1 MIRAVLRRLPAVLGI
16 LLLVTVMPA
25 VLVLWTRWTDW
36 PHVTGPPLHSGFLG
50 AFEPADLRAWAVAT
64 YHEIRLSLGTDGLLL
79 ATCLLALWI
88 TWTVMLC
95 CLAAD
100 TLRLLRFG
108 ARRLRDNGPD
118 GVRGWITALVTSTVL
133 VSTASPSIASTL
145 PHNPVAASAPR
156 HPSDPH
162 HAPEPLRAAPEADGP
177 GPGPSASGP
186 MLRTHRGDSL
196 WELAKIHLG
205 DGTRWREITDLNP
218 YLSPEPQVLRAGDWL
233 RLPDDA
239 VNVDPAPLPDG
250 VRWITVADG
259 DTLSSLAHHHLGDPD
274 RWHEIFELNR
284 GRTQDADRTLRRPGF
299 LMPGWRLAIPPTD
312 PRSVDADAVT
322 EGPVLGSPELEPM
335 SPQQPP
341 AAVPATPEPVPPLA
355 APSGQD
361 TARAPQDVPGPAI
374 TLPTGGLVATGL
386 AAVVAAAMYRHRRG
400 RRRTYTPGSGDR
412 TPPAEPG
419 PAVRALRLADDHGS
433 DSDSDSDSDE
443 PATTEPVLLPTTTE
457 PDRTATEDGADL
469 ATCPTAETAVQI
481 GVRDGRAHA
490 LDLATLRGLGVTG
503 PGAEAAVRA
512 LLVHLLATTIT
523 VVLPRLDMLAL
534 LGEELT
540 SSPRLQITTD
550 LAEAH
555 ATLAHRNTTADA
567 SCEVVLVARLD
578 HPDDDLADLLAADA
592 GVAGLLLG
600 DWPSGHTVR
609 VRADGIVATSDPALA
624 ELRGAQ
630 LFHLSATDTRDL
642 LHILTNTAPAAS
654 TDDGNDS
661 TSTDSRSPDTTVP
674 GVEATTGEPADPEK
688 QESIPEQHE
697 PKTGSEHPT
706 TPLPDTTPAR
716 DAHDEPAGG
725 ALPQNPADSTR
736 DDTDARTSPLQLT
749 VFGPPTL
756 SWHNPHGTIEDLTT
770 VLAPKH
776 HALLVFLALHPR
788 GTSRDAVRDALWP
801 DARGRRPYNAFYAAL
816 SQIRASLT
824 AATHNQATELI
835 HQHGEHITLNPEFV
849 AIDYWDH
856 AQAEHDQHRATSHQ
870 QRLAAWSRISSLYR
884 GELAAGFSALW
895 LDAPR
900 EAAHRTTV
908 DALTNLAAHYRDHD
922 PHRRLQFLEH
932 ARHLDPDNEN
942 LYRAII
948 RTQADLGL
956 TDAIPRT
963 LQLLT
968 TALADIGLRP
978 DPTTLTLARTLQ
990 NPPTTA
996 TIPPAQ

>member
-36 PHVTGPPLHSGFLG
+36 PHVTWPPLHSGFLG
-50 AFEPADLRAWAVAT
+50 AVEPADLRTWAVAT
-64 YHEIRLSLGTDGLLL
+64 YHEIRLSLGTNGLLL

-100 TLRLLRFG
+100 TLRLLRYG
-108 ARRLRDNGPD
+108 AHRLRANGPD

-133 VSTASPSIASTL
+133 VGTASPSIASAL
-145 PHNPVAASAPR
+145 PHSPVAASAPR
-156 HPSDPH
+156 HPSGAH
-162 HAPEPLRAAPEADGP
+162 HAPVRAVPEADGFDS
-177 GPGPSASGP
+177 GPSASGLW
-186 MLRTHRGDSL
+186 LRTHRGDSL
-196 WELAKIHLG
+196 WEIATIHLG

-218 YLSPEPQVLRAGDWL
+218 YLSPEPHVLRAGDWL

-259 DTLSSLAHHHLGDPD
+259 DTLSRLAHHHLDDPD
-274 RWHEIFELNR
+274 RWQEIFELNR
-284 GRTQDADRTLRRPGF
+284 GRTQDTDRTLRRPGF
-299 LMPGWRLAIPPTD
+299 LMPGWRLAIPPTE
-312 PRSVDADAVT
+312 PRNLDADGVT
-322 EGPVLGSPELEPM
+322 EGAVLGSLEWEPM

-341 AAVPATPEPVPPLA
+341 AAVPATPEPMPPPA

-361 TARAPQDVPGPAI
+361 TARAPQDASGPAI
-374 TLPTGGLVATGL
+374 MLPTSGLVATGL
-386 AAVVAAAMYRHRRG
+386 AAAVAVGMYLHRRG

-419 PAVRALRLADDHGS
+419 PAVRALRLADDHARGS
-433 DSDSDSDSDE
+433 DDE
-443 PATTEPVLLPTTTE
+443 PATTEPVLLPTTTD
-457 PDRTATEDGADL
+457 PDRTATEDGTDP

-512 LLVHLLATTIT
+512 LLVHLLATTTIT
-523 VVLPRLDMLAL
+523 VVLPRLDALAL
-534 LGEELT
+534 LGEEPAT
-540 SSPRLQITTD
+540 APRLHITTD
-550 LAEAH
+550 LSEAH
-555 ATLAHRNTTADA
+555 ATLAHRNAPA
-567 SCEVVLVARLD
+567 GAGCEVVLVTRLD

-609 VRADGIVATSDPALA
+609 VRADGIVTASDPAFA

-630 LFHLSATDTRDL
+630 LFHLGATDTRDL
-642 LHILTNTAPAAS
+642 LHVLTDTAPAAS

-661 TSTDSRSPDTTVP
+661 TSTESSSPDTTLS
-674 GVEATTGEPADPEK
+674 VEATSGDPADREQ
-688 QESIPEQHE
+688 QEGIPEQHE
-697 PKTGSEHPT
+697 PGTGSARFT
-706 TPLPDTTPAR
+706 LLSDTTPAR
-716 DAHDEPAGG
+716 DAHDEPAAG

-756 SWHNPHGTIEDLTT
+756 SWHNPHGTTEDLTT

-849 AIDYWDH
+849 AVDYWDH

-870 QRLAAWSRISSLYR
+870 QRLTAWSRISSVYR

-922 PHRRLQFLEH
+922 PHRGLQFLEH

-968 TALADIGLRP
+968 TALADLGLRP